1 MFLSFFHSRSFLR
14 NLGREDGIEGL
25 QRGPMS
31 TYAFIT
37 QSTKMLKNLGRWLD
51 KAAQHAQSKKVEP
64 DTLVDARLVFDQYAL
79 VKQVQSACDSA
90 KFAAA
95 YLSGKE
101 APAHPDTERTMT
113 ELHDRIKKAVAYLET
128 FKAQDFAGAE
138 ERKVA
143 PKWLGGKWLRGED
156 YVNEV
161 STPNFYF
168 HVVTAYA
175 ILRSNGVDVGK
186 QDFIGSMSV

>member
-1 MFLSFFHSRSFLR
+1 
-14 NLGREDGIEGL
+14 
-25 QRGPMS
+25 MS

-37 QSTKMLKNLGRWLD
+37 QSTKMLKNLGQWLD
-51 KAAQHAQSKKVEP
+51 KAAQHAKGKKVEP

-79 VKQVQSACDSA
+79 VKQVQSACDNA

-128 FKAQDFAGAE
+128 FKAEDFAGAE

-161 STPNFYF
+161 STPNFF
-168 HVVTAYA
+168 PRGDRVRDPAAATASTSGS
-175 ILRSNGVDVGK
+175 RTSSGRCPSRTDPSNWSTPALDAR
-186 QDFIGSMSV
+186 